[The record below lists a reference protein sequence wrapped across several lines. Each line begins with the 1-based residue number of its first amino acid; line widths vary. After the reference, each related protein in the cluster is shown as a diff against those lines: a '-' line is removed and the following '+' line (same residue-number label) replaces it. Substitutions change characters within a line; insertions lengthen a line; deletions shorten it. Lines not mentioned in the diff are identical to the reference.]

1 MLIVGS
7 GIYIARR
14 EARLHQ
20 SAAARAVAVSA
31 DPIGTANTKS

>member
-1 MLIVGS
+1 MIVGS

-14 EARLHQ
+14 EAKLHQ

-31 DPIGTANTKS
+31 DPIATPNAKS